1 MEIRDA
7 AARREELVE
16 FFHELK
22 DCQKCALAGSRTQVV
37 FGNGNADADLIF
49 VGEAPGFHEDQQ
61 GTPFVG
67 RAGKL
72 LDTLLGEIGLERKQC
87 FVANVLKC
95 RPPDNRD
102 PQPEE
107 IDACKGHLFK
117 QIELIQPRVVCTLGN
132 FATKLLSGRPDG
144 ITRVRGTPQVQEL
157 GGQTVF
163 LYPILHPAAALR
175 TPKVLEQLR
184 ADFQKLPELLATEL
198 PAPVAEMTPPPE
210 LVASGVEEP
219 SREQLGLF

>member
-1 MEIRDA
+1 METRDA

-37 FGNGNADADLIF
+37 FGNGNADADLMF

-61 GTPFVG
+61 GKPFVG

-107 IDACKGHLFK
+107 IDACQDHLFK

-144 ITRVRGTPQVQEL
+144 ITKVRGTPQVCEL

-163 LYPILHPAAALR
+163 LYPIFHPAAALR
-175 TPKVLEQLR
+175 TPAVLEQLR
-184 ADFQKLPELLATEL
+184 ADFQRLPELIATGPEV
-198 PAPVAEMTPPPE
+198 PEPSPEPE
-210 LVASGVEEP
+210 LVASIPETP